1 MLQKQELK
9 LSAHCFAA
17 TNKPPRKP
25 FSYLT
30 VLCRSCCRFA
40 DKLASSCQ
48 PTGSLMHGSDE
59 SNPHST
65 VQGICHQS
73 NNNTVHLPLVSINRG
88 QSVVG
93 AAVCQTPKSQCWL
106 LNQQLWSNRV
116 KMMTRKILLLF
127 ENQWL
132 WTVTMLTQ
140 ILDQKGRVLSY
151 SLWLIK
157 DISFLISNFNQL
169 KPSTYK

>member
-9 LSAHCFAA
+9 LSAFFFAA

-30 VLCRSCCRFA
+30 ALCRSCCCFA

-48 PTGSLMHGSDE
+48 PTGSLIHGSDE

-73 NNNTVHLPLVSINRG
+73 NNNAVHLPLVSINRG
-88 QSVVG
+88 QSVMG
-93 AAVCQTPKSQCWL
+93 AAFCQTPKSQCWHL
-106 LNQQLWSNRV
+106 DQQLRPDRV
-116 KMMTRKILLLF
+116 KTMKRKNF
-127 ENQWL
+127 
-132 WTVTMLTQ
+132 
-140 ILDQKGRVLSY
+140 S
-151 SLWLIK
+151 SLKI
-157 DISFLISNFNQL
+157 IGCEM
-169 KPSTYK
+169 